1 MQEEFNPK
9 VFFEEHWVHG
19 ILKVVVHKRV
29 LTVCKANAKPFIHVF
44 NPHNNLTS
52 YR

>member
-19 ILKVVVHKRV
+19 ILKVVVRKRV
-29 LTVCKANAKPFIHVF
+29 LTVCKALGKAFYTCI
-44 NPHNNLTS
+44 
-52 YR
+52 